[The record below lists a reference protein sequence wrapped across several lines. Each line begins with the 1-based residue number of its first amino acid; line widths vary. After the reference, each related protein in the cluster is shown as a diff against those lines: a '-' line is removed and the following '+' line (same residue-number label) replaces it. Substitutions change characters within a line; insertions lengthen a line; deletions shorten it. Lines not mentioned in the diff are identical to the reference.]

1 VFLENL
7 TTIEKILY
15 FSNAKLIVGAIGGG
29 IANVLFSPVNT
40 KVVCIVSPTFFDI
53 NERFKHSLSKTNII
67 YFNDTD
73 HQEKG
78 VLKKY
83 MRVQTKNGL
92 IGEIL
97 EINDKTI
104 TIGYLDDSVAG
115 WNNSLPFKNMILNF
129 EDFKILDNGLNSPW
143 ELNLS
148 KFLLSLHE

>member
-1 VFLENL
+1 
-7 TTIEKILY
+7 
-15 FSNAKLIVGAIGGG
+15 
-29 IANVLFSPVNT
+29 
-40 KVVCIVSPTFFDI
+40 
-53 NERFKHSLSKTNII
+53 
-67 YFNDTD
+67 
-73 HQEKG
+73 
-78 VLKKY
+78 

-129 EDFKILDNGLNSPW
+129 EDFKILDNGLNSSW

-148 KFLLSLHE
+148 KFLLSLNE